1 MLPLASSSSLNRML
15 AQAKAYV
22 VHSKKALALENL
34 VRWIAVELMGRTG
47 TYAYCDWKVAGYD
60 DTRWL
65 A

>member
-34 VRWIAVELMGRTG
+34 VRWIAVELMGRAGTHTLTVTG
-47 TYAYCDWKVAGYD
+47 
-60 DTRWL
+60 RWL
-65 A
+65 DMMTLAG

>member
-34 VRWIAVELMGRTG
+34 VQWIAVELMGRAGTRTLTVTG
-47 TYAYCDWKVAGYD
+47 
-60 DTRWL
+60 RWL
-65 A
+65 DMMTLAG